1 MYVVKL
7 RVEEDPR
14 RYGRECV
21 QDGGMVSFGF
31 SQNSAGSGGYSGGEG
46 GRRRWCKLVDK
57 VIEEGS
63 IFVAGSDDNE
73 NEDD

>member
-1 MYVVKL
+1 
-7 RVEEDPR
+7 
-14 RYGRECV
+14 
-21 QDGGMVSFGF
+21 MVSFGF